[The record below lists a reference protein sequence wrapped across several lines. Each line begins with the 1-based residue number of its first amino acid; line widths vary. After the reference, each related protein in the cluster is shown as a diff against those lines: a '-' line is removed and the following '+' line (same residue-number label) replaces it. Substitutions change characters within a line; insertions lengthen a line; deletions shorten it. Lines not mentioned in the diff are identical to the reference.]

1 MFSRFRNQLTGCIR
15 AVSRRIFQF
24 LSDRVEE
31 EGLRYALMVVNDF
44 QRSFRERRKNRVEKE
59 ATMSERWNEG
69 G

>member
-1 MFSRFRNQLTGCIR
+1 
-15 AVSRRIFQF
+15 
-24 LSDRVEE
+24 
-31 EGLRYALMVVNDF
+31 MVVNDF